1 MSHQLVSWLR
11 DSAEVLSLIADNLH
25 QLRRIVWEL
34 SCMIGALGALI
45 CAWRR
50 FVHRCQ
56 HGNRAPRR
64 RG

>member
-34 SCMIGALGALI
+34 ACILGALGVLV

-50 FVHRCQ
+50 FVRRCQ
-56 HGNRAPRR
+56 HGKRAPRT
-64 RG
+64 

>member
-34 SCMIGALGALI
+34 SGILIALGALVF
-45 CAWRR
+45 AWRQ
-50 FVHRCQ
+50 FVCRWQ
-56 HGNRAPRR
+56 HGKHASREK
-64 RG
+64 G